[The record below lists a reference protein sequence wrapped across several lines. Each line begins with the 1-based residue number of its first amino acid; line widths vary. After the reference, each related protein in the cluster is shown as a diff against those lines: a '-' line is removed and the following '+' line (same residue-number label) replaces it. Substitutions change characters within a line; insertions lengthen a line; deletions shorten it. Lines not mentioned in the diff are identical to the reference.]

1 MSTEIKKTWTEEN
14 EYLVSRG
21 IDEST
26 WGALCNS
33 VYPGAKPESIVMA
46 VDYCKARNL
55 DIMLKPVHLVPMSIK
70 FNGQS
75 VMRDVPMPGVG
86 LYRIQASRSGDY
98 AGADEPIFG
107 PLITQDFEG
116 TDFNKNKITETI
128 TYPEWCKYTVY
139 KLIGDRVV
147 SFSAKEYWI
156 ENYATQSKYSK
167 MPNSMWAKRI
177 HGQLAKCTEAQA
189 LRKAWPEI
197 GQEPSAEEME
207 GKHYVEREIN
217 PVSKSSEPEKKSIG
231 KPLYTQERFN
241 DEANEWANAMQKGI
255 LTPEKIIKRISIEN
269 EVPDFILKQIHD
281 LTQEQT
287 A

>member
-1 MSTEIKKTWTEEN
+1 
-14 EYLVSRG
+14 
-21 IDEST
+21 
-26 WGALCNS
+26 
-33 VYPGAKPESIVMA
+33 
-46 VDYCKARNL
+46 
-55 DIMLKPVHLVPMSIK
+55 
-70 FNGQS
+70 
-75 VMRDVPMPGVG
+75 
-86 LYRIQASRSGDY
+86 
-98 AGADEPIFG
+98 
-107 PLITQDFEG
+107 
-116 TDFNKNKITETI
+116 
-128 TYPEWCKYTVY
+128 
-139 KLIGDRVV
+139 
-147 SFSAKEYWI
+147 
-156 ENYATQSKYSK
+156 
-167 MPNSMWAKRI
+167 MWAKRI